1 MPSLIDLRRRIRS
14 VQNTEQI
21 TKAMKMVSAA
31 KLRRAQQAVLNARP
45 YADLLEEMIGSVL
58 AHAGEEE
65 PALAHPLLER
75 RPCRNLR
82 LLVVSGEKGLCGSFN
97 SNLFKASRQ
106 FREERSGNGIELEL
120 LGKKA
125 VDFYGRRASPISG
138 SWPGVLGSVEHATA
152 ARIAES
158 AMQGF
163 REGALD
169 EVWISYNRFK
179 NVLVQETTLAQL
191 LPILP
196 PATEDGS
203 GGGSGYDYE
212 QPPEQLLGALLP
224 RRVVTQVHLAMLDS
238 AAAEHAARMT
248 AMDAA
253 TRNAGEVLEKLRLH
267 LNRVRQAS
275 ITTEIIEIVSGAA
288 ALE

>member
-65 PALAHPLLER
+65 PAFADPLLEC

-82 LLVVSGEKGLCGSFN
+82 LLVLSGEKGLCGSFN

-106 FREERSGNGIELEL
+106 FLDERSDQGIELEL

-125 VDFYGRRASPISG
+125 VDFYSRRGLSVSG
-138 SWPGVLGSVEHATA
+138 SWPDVLGKVEHGTA
-152 ARIAES
+152 ARIAQG

-163 REGALD
+163 QDGAVD
-169 EVWISYNRFK
+169 EVWILYNRFK

-196 PATEDGS
+196 PTTE
-203 GGGSGYDYE
+203 GGGEGSGYDYE
-212 QPPEQLLGALLP
+212 QPPQQLLGALLP
-224 RRVVTQVHLAMLDS
+224 KRVVTQVHLAMLDS

>member
-58 AHAGEEE
+58 EHAGEEE
-65 PALAHPLLER
+65 PAFAHPLLER

-82 LLVVSGEKGLCGSFN
+82 LLVLSGEKGLCGSFN

-106 FREERSGNGIELEL
+106 FLEGRSDQGVELEL

-125 VDFYGRRASPISG
+125 VDFYSRRGPAVSG
-138 SWPGVLGSVEHATA
+138 SWPGALASVEHATA

-163 REGALD
+163 QEGALD

-196 PATEDGS
+196 PETEGGN

-224 RRVVTQVHLAMLDS
+224 RSVVTQVHLAMLDS

>member
-65 PALAHPLLER
+65 PAFADPLLER
-75 RPCRNLR
+75 RPCRSLR
-82 LLVVSGEKGLCGSFN
+82 LLVLSGEKGLCGSFN

-106 FREERSGNGIELEL
+106 FLEERSDQGIELEL

-125 VDFYGRRASPISG
+125 VDFYSRRGPAVSG
-138 SWPGVLGSVEHATA
+138 AWPDVLGNVEHGTA
-152 ARIAES
+152 ARIAQG
-158 AMQGF
+158 AMQCF
-163 REGALD
+163 QDGAVD
-169 EVWISYNRFK
+169 EVWILYNRFK

-196 PATEDGS
+196 PATE
-203 GGGSGYDYE
+203 GGGEGGGYDYE
-212 QPPEQLLGALLP
+212 QPPQQLLGALLP
-224 RRVVTQVHLAMLDS
+224 KRVVTQVHLAMLDS

>member
-31 KLRRAQQAVLNARP
+31 KLRRAQLAVVGARP
-45 YADLLEEMIGSVL
+45 YARLLDDMIGSVVG
-58 AHAGEEE
+58 AGEED
-65 PALAHPLLER
+65 LASLSHPLLEQRECR
-75 RPCRNLR
+75 RVR
-82 LLVVSGEKGLCGSFN
+82 LLVLAGEKGLCGSFN
-97 SNLFKASRQ
+97 GNIFKAAAQ
-106 FREERSGNGIELEL
+106 FAKDREGRPVELDL
-120 LGKKA
+120 LGRKA
-125 VDFYGRRASPISG
+125 IDHFSRRRVTVVGSRERVLAKVEYG
-138 SWPGVLGSVEHATA
+138 V
-152 ARIAES
+152 AEEVAGE
-158 AMQGF
+158 AMQAFGS
-163 REGALD
+163 GKVD
-169 EVWISYNRFK
+169 EVWLLHNSFRS
-179 NVLVQETTLAQL
+179 VLSQDTVLTQL
-191 LPILP
+191 LPIA
-196 PATEDGS
+196 ATEGGEGS
-203 GGGSGYDYE
+203 RSSYEFE
-212 QPPEQLLGALLP
+212 QPREELLGGLLP
-224 RRVVTQVHLAMLDS
+224 KRVVTQVHLAMLDS